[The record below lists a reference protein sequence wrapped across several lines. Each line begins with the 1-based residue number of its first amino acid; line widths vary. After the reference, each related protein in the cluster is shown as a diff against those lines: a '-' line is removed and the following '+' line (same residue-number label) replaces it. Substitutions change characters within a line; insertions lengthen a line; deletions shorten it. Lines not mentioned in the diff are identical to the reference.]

1 MAAPTSAPAITPQR
15 VRAIRRRLLDW
26 YEAHQQP
33 FPWRPGEGRARD
45 PYAAMVAAVA
55 AQQTQM
61 PRVLEIYERWMAA
74 YPTLEALA
82 RADRA
87 DVLRTWGRA
96 GYPRRAVH
104 LHEAARICIEQH
116 RGEMPRDLD
125 ALLALPGVGPFTAAI
140 VRCFG
145 FGEDSV
151 AIDTNV
157 VRLVGRLVL
166 GDLQPTRESSPA
178 AVLEAAT
185 RLMPR
190 GEASRWNPAL
200 MDFGARVCAA
210 RPRCAECPLATLC
223 AARTRFASGEVAEP
237 VRAQGAFGGSDREA
251 RGRILAALRAS
262 DVPLREA
269 VLLRDLAS
277 DEAER
282 ERLARLVGAL
292 AADGLAWRARGRV
305 GLGAPAPSPAPRG
318 RAGGKGAPR
327 RARPRMRV
335 R

>member
-1 MAAPTSAPAITPQR
+1 MPTSTAVPAITPR
-15 VRAIRRRLLDW
+15 RLGLLRARLLDW

-33 FPWRPGEGRARD
+33 FPWRDARD

-96 GYPRRAVH
+96 GYPRRAVY
-104 LHEAARICIEQH
+104 LQQAAQRCLDQHEGR
-116 RGEMPRDLD
+116 MPRDLD

-145 FGEDSV
+145 FAEDSV

-166 GDLQPTRESSPA
+166 GDLQPARESSPA
-178 AVLEAAT
+178 AILDAAT

-190 GEASRWNPAL
+190 GEAARWNPAL
-200 MDFGARVCAA
+200 MDFGAQVCAA
-210 RPRCAECPLATLC
+210 KPRCEACPLATLC
-223 AARTRFASGEVAEP
+223 AARPRFASGEVAEP
-237 VRAQGAFGGSDREA
+237 VRAQGAWAGSDREG

-262 DVPLREA
+262 DSPLREA
-269 VLLRDLAS
+269 ALIGDLDAGG
-277 DEAER
+277 AEGER
-282 ERLARLVGAL
+282 WERLLAALV
-292 AADGLAWRARGRV
+292 ADGLAWRARGRV
-305 GLGAPAPSPAPRG
+305 GLGTAPAPT
-318 RAGGKGAPR
+318 R
-327 RARPRMRV
+327 RVAED
-335 R
+335 